1 MSETTDAIEQKYHE
15 VFEAEMTVLKRR
27 REHDPSC
34 TIEDISGILQNLY
47 INDGNN
53 WTGRSEIVQASIDA
67 TIAAYEHFI
76 HEWKKET
83 VQ

>member
-1 MSETTDAIEQKYHE
+1 MSETTDAIEQKYNE

-34 TIEDISGILQNLY
+34 SIADISGILRNLY
-47 INDGNN
+47 ISDGNN
-53 WTGRSEIVQASIDA
+53 WEGRSELVQASISA
-67 TIAAYEHFI
+67 TIDAYEHFI